1 MSDNFAE
8 LAKERALKVQE
19 LLAKRYP
26 KPQSELIFTNAW
38 QLLVATVLAAQC
50 TDARVNLV
58 TPTFFQNWPEISDLA
73 KANLAE
79 IEAVIKSTGFYH
91 NKAKNL
97 LATAKK
103 ITQDFNGQVPQ
114 TMPELLTLAG
124 VARKTAN
131 VVLYGAFGINVGIAV
146 DTHVKRISQRLGLVQ
161 SQTPEKI
168 EQELMLLFPKE
179 EWGALNH
186 RLVLFGRKICLA
198 RKPNCQE
205 CEMQTFCPSYQI

>member
-8 LAKERALKVQE
+8 LAKERAIKVQK

-58 TPTFFQNWPEISDLA
+58 TPTFFQHWPEISDLA

-205 CEMQTFCPSYQI
+205 CEMQTFCPSAV